1 MNFQAYFLRCFFCL
15 FLAIGSVS
23 NADDTEKSSVLNPKS
38 KSVKKIESNSS
49 FGGYTKTSIFYLFGK
64 DHAILRVVI
73 DNSSDAFLT
82 TGMVYK
88 FDDEVT
94 IEGLGKW
101 INNQTSD
108 ALFADAPEPK
118 SKTSLGEGVCKVKKR
133 KLLSETSDRN
143 GKYEKYEVE
152 IQVLKMGL
160 VSGFRIKSFEEKAN
174 VFLKK

>member
-1 MNFQAYFLRCFFCL
+1 MNFQTYFLRCFFCL
-15 FLAIGSVS
+15 LLAIGSVS

-64 DHAILRVVI
+64 DHAILRIVI
-73 DNSSDAFLT
+73 DNSDEEFST
-82 TGMVYK
+82 TGMIYK
-88 FDDEVT
+88 FEDEVT
-94 IEGLGKW
+94 EEGLKKW

-118 SKTSLGEGVCKVKKR
+118 SRKSIGEGVCKIKER

-143 GKYEKYEVE
+143 GKFKKYEVE
-152 IQVLKMGL
+152 FQVVKMGL
-160 VSGFRIKSFEEKAN
+160 VSGFGIKSFKEKAT
-174 VFLKK
+174 VYLKQ